1 MATPMATQSWRNRK
15 TLILGR
21 TDMMGLVTPAEYVDR
36 VEHAFRMHGLGR
48 VYMEPKGHIVL
59 DRYRGE
65 WEVMPS
71 YIEEPEA
78 AACKWVSIRE
88 DNAKFELP
96 AVFSILIYT
105 HPETGFPLAICDGSY
120 HTLMRT
126 GASAAVSAKWL
137 ARKDS
142 KTLAILGTGSVGEG
156 TLATCDT
163 VFPWQDVRI
172 WSRTQESVDRF
183 LASEG
188 PKYPHLRLVGTTDVR
203 TAVEG
208 SDVIV
213 TGTHARRWLVDNA
226 WVKAGAHIAALGA
239 DLTGEQE
246 IDPQTLRRGRVFVD
260 DIRQCREDGEIAV
273 ALAEGLITEDDVA
286 GEIGK
291 VIAGL
296 LEGRQSNDQVTVFDS
311 TGIALQDSATVPL
324 EYERA
329 VAAGVGV
336 EKKMIST

>member
-1 MATPMATQSWRNRK
+1 
-15 TLILGR
+15 
-21 TDMMGLVTPAEYVDR
+21 
-36 VEHAFRMHGLGR
+36 
-48 VYMEPKGHIVL
+48 MEPKGHIVL
-59 DRYRGE
+59 DKYKGE

-88 DNAKFELP
+88 DNAQYELP

-142 KTLAILGTGSVGEG
+142 KVLAILGSGLVGRG

-163 VFPWQDVRI
+163 VYEWDEVRL
-172 WSRTQESVDRF
+172 WSRTQESVDRY
-183 LASEG
+183 LAEEG
-188 PKYPHLRLVGTTDVR
+188 PKYPHLSIRGTTDVED
-203 TAVEG
+203 AVRG
-208 SDVIV
+208 ADVIV
-213 TGTHARRWLVDNA
+213 TGTHAREWLVDDA
-226 WVKAGAHIAALGA
+226 WVKPGAHIAALGA
-239 DLTGEQE
+239 DLKGEQE
-246 IDPQTLRRGRVFVD
+246 LDPRILQRARVFVD
-260 DIRQCREDGEIAV
+260 DIRQCREDGEINV
-273 ALAEGLITEDDVA
+273 PLSEGLWSEDDLA

-291 VIAGL
+291 VICGEL
-296 LEGRQSNDQVTVFDS
+296 DGRQSDDQVTVFDS

-329 VAAGVGV
+329 IAAGVGV

>member
-1 MATPMATQSWRNRK
+1 
-15 TLILGR
+15 
-21 TDMMGLVTPAEYVDR
+21 
-36 VEHAFRMHGLGR
+36 MHGEGR

-59 DRYRGE
+59 DRYKGE

-71 YIEEPEA
+71 WIEEPEA

-88 DNAKFELP
+88 ENGTYDLP

-105 HPETGFPLAICDGSY
+105 HPQTGFPLAICDGSY

-137 ARKDS
+137 ARPDS
-142 KTLAILGTGSVGEG
+142 RVLAILGTGSVGEG

-163 VFPWQDVRI
+163 VFAWEEVRI
-172 WSRTQESVDRF
+172 WSRSQESVDRF
-183 LASEG
+183 LASEA
-188 PKYPHLRLVGTTDVR
+188 PRYPHLEVTGTTDVR

-208 SDVIV
+208 ADVIV
-213 TGTHARRWLVDNA
+213 TGTHARGWLVDEA
-226 WVKAGAHIAALGA
+226 WVKPGAHLAALGA
-239 DLTGEQE
+239 DLEGEQE
-246 IDPQTLRRGRVFVD
+246 LHPALLQRGRVFVD
-260 DIRQCREDGEIAV
+260 DIRQCIPDGEINV
-273 ALAEGLITEDDVA
+273 PLREGLITEEDIA

-291 VIAGL
+291 VICGV
-296 LEGRQSNDQVTVFDS
+296 LEGRQSDDQITVFDS
-311 TGIALQDSATVPL
+311 TGVALQDSATVPL

-329 VAAGVGV
+329 VAAGVGI

>member
-1 MATPMATQSWRNRK
+1 VAAESWKNRK
-15 TLILGR
+15 TLILSR
-21 TDMMGLVTPAEYVDR
+21 TDMMGLLTPGEYNDC
-36 VEHAFRMHGLGR
+36 VEHAYRMHGLGR

-59 DRYRGE
+59 DRYQGE

-88 DNAKFELP
+88 DNSRYELP

-126 GASAAVSAKWL
+126 GSSAAVSAKWL

-142 KTLAILGTGSVGEG
+142 KVLAIVGAGSVGQG
-156 TLATCDT
+156 TLATCDP
-163 VFPWQDVRI
+163 VFAWEEVRV
-172 WSRTQESVDRF
+172 WSRSQASIDRF
-183 LASEG
+183 LESER
-188 PKYPHLRLVGTTDVR
+188 PKFPHLAITGSTDLERIVR
-203 TAVEG
+203 GA
-208 SDVIV
+208 DVVV
-213 TGTHARRWLVDNA
+213 TGTHARGWIVDDA
-226 WVKAGAHIAALGA
+226 WVEPGTHIAALGA
-239 DLTGEQE
+239 DLEGEQE
-246 IDPQTLRRGRVFVD
+246 LDPAILKRARVFVD
-260 DIRQCREDGEIAV
+260 DIRQCRPDGEINV
-273 ALAEGLITEDDVA
+273 ALRDGHISEDDVA

-291 VIAGL
+291 VICGE
-296 LEGRQSNDQVTVFDS
+296 LEGRQSDDQVTVFDS

>member
-1 MATPMATQSWRNRK
+1 MVESWRNRK
-15 TLILGR
+15 TLILSR
-21 TDMMGLVTPAEYVDR
+21 SDMIGLLTPAEYVDC

-59 DRYRGE
+59 DRYQGE

-88 DNAKFELP
+88 DNTKYGLP
-96 AVFSILIYT
+96 AVFSILVYT

-137 ARKDS
+137 ARADS
-142 KTLAILGTGSVGEG
+142 SVLAIIGAGSVAQG
-156 TLATCDT
+156 TLATCDA
-163 VFPWQDVRI
+163 VFEWREVRV
-172 WSRTQESVDRF
+172 WSRTQASVDRF
-183 LASEG
+183 LQSER
-188 PKYPHLRLVGTTDVR
+188 PKFPHLSI
-203 TAVEG
+203 EG
-208 SDVIV
+208 STDLEQAVRGADVVV
-213 TGTHARRWLVDNA
+213 TGTHARGWIVDDA
-226 WVKAGAHIAALGA
+226 WIEPGTHIAALGA
-239 DLTGEQE
+239 DLEGEQE
-246 IDPQTLRRGRVFVD
+246 LHPAILQRARIFVD
-260 DIRQCREDGEIAV
+260 DIRQCVPDGEINV
-273 ALAEGLITEDDVA
+273 ALREGLIAESDVT

-291 VIAGL
+291 VICGE
-296 LEGRQSNDQVTVFDS
+296 LEGRQSDEQITVFDS

-329 VAAGVGV
+329 VAAGVGI

>member
-1 MATPMATQSWRNRK
+1 M
-15 TLILGR
+15 I
-21 TDMMGLVTPAEYVDR
+21 GLLTPAEYVDR

-59 DRYRGE
+59 DRYPGE

-71 YIEEPEA
+71 WIEEPEA

-88 DNAKFELP
+88 DNGRFDLP
-96 AVFSILIYT
+96 AVFSILVYT
-105 HPETGFPLAICDGSY
+105 HPETGFPLAICDGSH

-126 GASAAVSAKWL
+126 GASAAVSARWL

-142 KTLAILGTGSVGEG
+142 KVLAILGTGSVGQG

-163 VFPWQDVRI
+163 VFDWDDVRI
-172 WSRTQESVDRF
+172 WSRSQDSVDRF
-183 LASEG
+183 LEREA
-188 PKYPHLRLVGTTDVR
+188 PKYPHLTLNGTTDVR

-208 SDVIV
+208 ADVIV
-213 TGTHARRWLVDNA
+213 TGTHARGWIVDEA
-226 WVKAGAHIAALGA
+226 WVKPGAHLAALGA
-239 DLTGEQE
+239 DLAGEQE
-246 IDPQTLRRGRVFVD
+246 LHPGLLQRGRVFVD
-260 DIRQCREDGEIAV
+260 DIRQCREDGEINV
-273 ALAEGLITEDDVA
+273 PLREGAMTEDDVA

-291 VIAGL
+291 VICGE
-296 LEGRQSNDQVTVFDS
+296 LEGRQSDDQITVFDS

-329 VAAGVGV
+329 VAAGVGI

>member
-1 MATPMATQSWRNRK
+1 MESWKNRK

-21 TDMMGLVTPAEYVDR
+21 SDMVGLLTPSEYNDC
-36 VEHAFRMHGLGR
+36 VEHAYRMHGLGR

-59 DRYRGE
+59 SKYKGE
-65 WEVMPS
+65 FEVMPS

-78 AACKWVSIRE
+78 VACKWVSIRE

-105 HPETGFPLAICDGSY
+105 HPETGFPLAICDGSH

-126 GASAAVSAKWL
+126 GASAAVSARWL

-142 KTLAILGTGSVGEG
+142 KVLSLIGAGSVIEG
-156 TLATCDT
+156 ALLTCDP
-163 VFPWQDVRI
+163 VFAWDEVRL
-172 WSRTQESVDRF
+172 WSRSQASVDRF
-183 LASEG
+183 LAEVA
-188 PKYPHLRLVGTTDVR
+188 PKVPHLKVVGTTDIEAAIR
-203 TAVEG
+203 GA
-208 SDVIV
+208 DVIV
-213 TGTHARRWLVDNA
+213 TGTHAREPLVKFE
-226 WVKAGAHIAALGA
+226 WVKPGAHIAALGA
-239 DLTGEQE
+239 DLEGEQE
-246 IDPQTLRRGRVFVD
+246 LDPRLLQQGRVFVD

-273 ALAEGLITEDDVA
+273 PLKAGQITEAEHVA

-291 VIAGL
+291 VICGE
-296 LEGRQSNDQVTVFDS
+296 LEGRQSDEQITVFDS

>member
-1 MATPMATQSWRNRK
+1 MV
-15 TLILGR
+15 
-21 TDMMGLVTPAEYVDR
+21 GLLAPAEYVDR

-59 DRYRGE
+59 DRYKGE

-88 DNAKFELP
+88 DNAQYELP

-142 KTLAILGTGSVGEG
+142 KVLAILGSGLVGRG
-156 TLATCDT
+156 TLATCAT
-163 VFPWQDVRI
+163 VFAWEDVRV
-172 WSRTQESVDRF
+172 WSRTRESVDRY
-183 LASEG
+183 LVEEA
-188 PKYPHLRLVGTTDVR
+188 PKYPHLEIKGTTDVEE
-203 TAVEG
+203 AVTG
-208 SDVIV
+208 ADVIV
-213 TGTHARRWLVDNA
+213 TGTHARRWLVDDA
-226 WVKAGAHIAALGA
+226 WVKPGAHIAALGA
-239 DLTGEQE
+239 DLKGEQE
-246 IDPQTLRRGRVFVD
+246 LDPRILRRGRVFVD
-260 DIRQCREDGEIAV
+260 DIRQCREDGEINV
-273 ALAEGLITEDDVA
+273 PLSEGAITEDDVA

-291 VIAGL
+291 VICGE
-296 LEGRQSNDQVTVFDS
+296 LEGRQSDDQVTVFDS

>member
-1 MATPMATQSWRNRK
+1 VVESWRNRK
-15 TLILGR
+15 TLILSR
-21 TDMMGLVTPAEYVDR
+21 ADMIGLLTPAEYNDC

-71 YIEEPEA
+71 YIEEPPA

-88 DNAKFELP
+88 DNARYDLP

-105 HPETGFPLAICDGSY
+105 HPETGFPLAICDGSF

-142 KTLAILGTGSVGEG
+142 TVLAILGTGSVGQG
-156 TLATCDT
+156 TLATCDV
-163 VFPWQDVRI
+163 VFPWREVRI
-172 WSRTQESVDRF
+172 WSRTQASVDRF
-183 LASEG
+183 LEAER
-188 PKYPHLRLVGTTDVR
+188 PRYPHLELVGTTDVR

-208 SDVIV
+208 ADVIV
-213 TGTHARRWLVDNA
+213 TGTHARRWLVDDA
-226 WVKAGAHIAALGA
+226 WVKEGAHIAALGA
-239 DLTGEQE
+239 DLEGEQE
-246 IDPQTLRRGRVFVD
+246 LDPRILQRARIFVD
-260 DIRQCREDGEIAV
+260 DIRQCRTDGEINV
-273 ALAEGLITEDDVA
+273 PLREGLISEGDMA

-291 VIAGL
+291 VICGE
-296 LEGRQSNDQVTVFDS
+296 LEGRQSDDQVTVFDS

-336 EKKMIST
+336 ERKMIST